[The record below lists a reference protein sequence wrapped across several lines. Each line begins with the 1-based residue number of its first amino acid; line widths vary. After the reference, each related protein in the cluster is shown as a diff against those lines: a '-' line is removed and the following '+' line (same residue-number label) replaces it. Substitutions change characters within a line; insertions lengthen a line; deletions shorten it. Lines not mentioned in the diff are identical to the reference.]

1 MPTPVSIHT
10 FLIVDGNV
18 INQYDFNLNC
28 LKVTGAEYTR
38 QLYLVTTIMHFLFQ
52 SENLR

>member
-38 QLYLVTTIMHFLFQ
+38 HQFSLYGELHL
-52 SENLR
+52 N